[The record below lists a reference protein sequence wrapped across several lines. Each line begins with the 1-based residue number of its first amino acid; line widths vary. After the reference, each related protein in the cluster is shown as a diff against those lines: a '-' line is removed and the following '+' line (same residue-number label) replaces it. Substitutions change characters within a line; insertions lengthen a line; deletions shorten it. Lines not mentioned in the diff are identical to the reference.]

1 MNASMALKLSEGQ
14 RAAVNALAEQL
25 KHTLGN
31 RLHALVAYGRTDP
44 EEFLHTLALADRV
57 TFEDLTAIA
66 PSIDRWRRSG
76 LAVPLLLSREEF
88 TRSLDVFPAEY
99 GEIVARHIVI
109 LGEAPFGDA
118 RIAETD
124 LRRSCELQAKS
135 HLIHLREGFLEAGGD
150 LNEVVY
156 LISSSSHAFRSL
168 LGNIARLD
176 GEAMTPAYQHADG
189 DDALADFAE
198 RVIGVP
204 ASLVLDVFNFRP
216 SSGAIAEP
224 TALLGR
230 YIDATERIW
239 SYVDGW
245 KRR

>member
-1 MNASMALKLSEGQ
+1 MDASMAPKLSDSQ
-14 RAAVNALAEQL
+14 RVAVNALADQL
-25 KHTLGN
+25 KHTLGH
-31 RLHALVAYGRTDP
+31 RLHALVAYGRTAPD
-44 EEFLHTLALADRV
+44 EFLHTLALADRV

-66 PSIDRWRRSG
+66 PSIDRWRRAG

-88 TRSLDVFPAEY
+88 ARSLDVFPAEY

-109 LGEAPFGDA
+109 LGDAPFGDA
-118 RIAETD
+118 KIAETD

-156 LISSSSHAFRSL
+156 LIASSSHAFRSL
-168 LGNIARLD
+168 LSNIARLD
-176 GEAMTPAYQHADG
+176 GELTTPPYHSG
-189 DDALADFAE
+189 NDDALAKFAE
-198 RVIGVP
+198 RVIDVP
-204 ASLVLDVFNFRP
+204 ASLVHDVFGFRP
-216 SSGAIAEP
+216 NSGSIAEP

-230 YIDATERIW
+230 YIGATERIW
-239 SYVDGW
+239 AYVDGW